1 MLNIQVKWLLPI
13 PVLSVERVVE
23 FEPITN
29 RTYETLIKY
38 VSASDENTDL
48 FPLFRNLLSELCT
61 DKTIDFENV
70 NILDILS
77 ILVRLRSICI
87 SPDVKL
93 KIKLPTENEQGDIED
108 KESNLTLAL
117 PKLHQTIFENYCEP
131 IEVDLGDSI
140 HIEIHYPRNDKS
152 LNVYDY
158 VTGITVDSQKTNMSD
173 LTSEQ
178 FDQLLEQLPPRTTN
192 KLLKA
197 KKQVEQSYY
206 KMVIVPSSM
215 TKKKQV
221 SLFPDDLSHFL
232 RLMFSENIH
241 NFIEQM
247 YVFVKFIKMSLSD
260 VMELTPLDTQL
271 YYKTFE
277 REVEEKKKRN
287 AQKESKSINV

>member
-1 MLNIQVKWLLPI
+1 MKWLLPI
-13 PVLSVERVVE
+13 PVLSVGRVVE

-61 DKTIDFENV
+61 DKTIDFEKV
-70 NILDILS
+70 NILDMLS
-77 ILVRLRSICI
+77 ILVRIRSICI

-131 IEVDLGDSI
+131 IEIDLDDGI

-158 VTGITVDSQKTNMSD
+158 ITGITVDNQKTNMSD

-178 FDQLLEQLPPRTTN
+178 FDQLLEELPPRTTN

-197 KKQVEQSYY
+197 KKQIEQSYY
-206 KMVIVPSSM
+206 KMIIVPSSM
-215 TKKKQV
+215 TKKKQI

>member
-61 DKTIDFENV
+61 DKTIDFEKV

-77 ILVRLRSICI
+77 ILVRIRSICI

-140 HIEIHYPRNDKS
+140 HIEIHYLFQS
-152 LNVYDY
+152 L
-158 VTGITVDSQKTNMSD
+158 I
-173 LTSEQ
+173 
-178 FDQLLEQLPPRTTN
+178 LL
-192 KLLKA
+192 
-197 KKQVEQSYY
+197 Y
-206 KMVIVPSSM
+206 I
-215 TKKKQV
+215 
-221 SLFPDDLSHFL
+221 LFP
-232 RLMFSENIH
+232 
-241 NFIEQM
+241 FI
-247 YVFVKFIKMSLSD
+247 
-260 VMELTPLDTQL
+260 
-271 YYKTFE
+271 
-277 REVEEKKKRN
+277 
-287 AQKESKSINV
+287 

>member
-1 MLNIQVKWLLPI
+1 VLNIQVKWLLPI
-13 PVLSVERVVE
+13 PVLSVGRVVE

-61 DKTIDFENV
+61 DKTIDFEKV

-77 ILVRLRSICI
+77 ILVRIRSICI

-131 IEVDLGDSI
+131 IEIDLDDGI

-158 VTGITVDSQKTNMSD
+158 VTGITVDNQKTNMSD

-178 FDQLLEQLPPRTTN
+178 FDQLLEELPPRTTN

-197 KKQVEQSYY
+197 KKQIEQSYY
-206 KMVIVPSSM
+206 KMIIVPSSM
-215 TKKKQV
+215 TKKKQI

>member
-13 PVLSVERVVE
+13 PVLSVGRVVE

-61 DKTIDFENV
+61 DKTIDFEKV
-70 NILDILS
+70 NILDMLS
-77 ILVRLRSICI
+77 ILVRIRSICI

-131 IEVDLGDSI
+131 IEIDLDDGI

-158 VTGITVDSQKTNMSD
+158 ITGITVDNQKTNMSD

-178 FDQLLEQLPPRTTN
+178 FDQLLEELPPRTTN

-197 KKQVEQSYY
+197 KKQIEQSYY
-206 KMVIVPSSM
+206 KMIIVPSSM
-215 TKKKQV
+215 TKKKQI

>member
-13 PVLSVERVVE
+13 PVLSVGRVVE

-61 DKTIDFENV
+61 DKTIDFEKV

-77 ILVRLRSICI
+77 ILVRIRSICI

-131 IEVDLGDSI
+131 IEIDLNDGI

-158 VTGITVDSQKTNMSD
+158 VTGITVDNQKTNMSD

-178 FDQLLEQLPPRTTN
+178 FDQLLEELPPRTTN

-197 KKQVEQSYY
+197 KKQIEQSYY
-206 KMVIVPSSM
+206 KMIIVPSSM
-215 TKKKQV
+215 TKKKQI

>member
-1 MLNIQVKWLLPI
+1 MKWLLPI

-23 FEPITN
+23 FEPLTN
-29 RTYETLIKY
+29 RTYEALIKY

-61 DKTIDFENV
+61 DKTIDFENI

-77 ILVRLRSICI
+77 IVVRLRSICI

-93 KIKLPTENEQGDIED
+93 KIKLPTENDQGDVED
-108 KESNLTLAL
+108 TESNLTLAL
-117 PKLHQTIFENYCEP
+117 PVLHQTIFENYSDP
-131 IEVDLGDSI
+131 IDVSLDDGVCI
-140 HIEIHYPRNDKS
+140 IIHYPKNDKS

-158 VTGITVDSQKTNMSD
+158 VTGITVDKQKTDVSD

-197 KKQVEQSYY
+197 KRQIEQSYQ

-215 TKKKQV
+215 TKRKQIN
-221 SLFPDDLSHFL
+221 LFSDDLSHFI

-260 VMELTPLDTQL
+260 VMSLTPLDTQL

-277 REVEEKKKRN
+277 REVEEKKKRQAKN
-287 AQKESKSINV
+287 ESKSINV

>member
-1 MLNIQVKWLLPI
+1 MKWLLPI

-117 PKLHQTIFENYCEP
+117 PKLHQTIFENYSEP
-131 IEVDLGDSI
+131 IEVNIDDGVNIIL
-140 HIEIHYPRNDKS
+140 HYPSKDKS

-158 VTGITVDSQKTNMSD
+158 VTGIAVDNQKTDVSD

-197 KKQVEQSYY
+197 KRHIEQSYQ

-215 TKKKQV
+215 TKNKQV
-221 SLFPDDLSHFL
+221 CLFPDDLSHFI